1 MASGTTGGTRRRLIW
16 TFGPSGCAI
25 SLDEQAWRLKV
36 DDGFVEIEQKPL
48 EILLVLLQR
57 AGEAV
62 TKAEL
67 LDAVWPDVTV
77 VDSSLPTA
85 IAKLRRA
92 LGRHADLVETV
103 PRIGYRLTSPTP
115 VTREAVPDRAQLGFK
130 PDMPVPGAA
139 GWRLVR
145 RLSRGET
152 DDVWLAAKG
161 DARRV
166 FKFAETPGR
175 LRQLKRENAIARL
188 LAQAPKTDAFVLPQA
203 RALDR
208 LPAWL
213 AFADAGSD
221 LTQWLSAH
229 PDAPLEQRLAIV
241 ASAARAVASAHRL
254 GVLHMD
260 VKPSNLLIGD
270 DAQVRVIDFG
280 CGALTTV
287 APDLTGL
294 TQTSLTL
301 AQGASSGGGTPLYLA
316 PEIIA
321 GQTPTSASD
330 IYALGLILFQLV
342 IGDLH
347 RPLAPGWEAQI
358 DDALLRDDIAQA
370 AAFDPQSRL
379 ASADLLAERLE
390 ALPERRIAQAQ
401 GVAADEAAARLRQAV
416 ERARIRRP
424 WIALSAVV
432 LVAGLAMTS
441 FAAWQAMRQRDEAR
455 RQSANAQA
463 ISDFLADDLLARGD
477 PALSGMASETLLQA
491 TQRAQPDIAIRFRT
505 APHVAAQLYHTL
517 ARVYEQQSQ
526 WAAARDAYDQ
536 ADAAYGRAGEGRGKS
551 ATINRLQHAFME
563 ALSYQADSLDRARKL
578 LADETAQLPPPDR
591 MDPETQVWLSSARG
605 MLSLADGDPKTA
617 LAQFGAAA
625 TGADALPNLFNARLR
640 NDFHQR
646 HAFTYVRLGDG
657 KSAEAE
663 IRPLLAAQMQLLG
676 PKNPDVL
683 ILRLNL
689 GQAYLFQQRYTDAVR
704 ELTSVLPELRAQL
717 GPDHRLVQLA
727 LGARGQA
734 LGMMGRYA
742 ESVRDERA
750 LVDIA
755 LKSQGLH
762 SYRALT
768 ALSDLSTSECRAPDL
783 NRGIADGQ
791 TAYEGARA
799 TFGEQEPLTQAIGAA
814 WAQCLIDARRDDQAF
829 GLLQGLSI
837 KAIGDLNGNPNW
849 GAERDLMLAEIAVHR
864 KNWRLADETLTQ
876 IEPVFSAKDADRFE
890 AALFQSLNR
899 QVAANTR

>member
-1 MASGTTGGTRRRLIW
+1 MASGATGGTRRRLIW
-16 TFGPSGCAI
+16 TFGPAGRAV

-67 LDAVWPDVTV
+67 LEAVWPEVTV
-77 VDSSLPTA
+77 VESSLPTA

-92 LGRHADLVETV
+92 LGPHQHLIETV
-103 PRIGYRLTSPTP
+103 PRIGYRLNSPMP
-115 VTREAVPDRAQLGFK
+115 VMREAASDRARLGFK
-130 PDMPVPGAA
+130 PDMPVPGAPD
-139 GWRLVR
+139 WRLLR
-145 RLSRGET
+145 RLSRAEA
-152 DDVWLAAKG
+152 DDVWLAARG

-188 LAQAPKTDAFVLPQA
+188 LAQAPQTDAFVLPQA

-208 LPAWL
+208 IPAWL

-229 PDAPLEQRLAIV
+229 PDAPLEHRLAIL
-241 ASAARAVASAHRL
+241 ASAARAVAGAHRM

-260 VKPSNLLIGD
+260 LKPSNLLVGD
-270 DAQVRVIDFG
+270 DGQVRVIDFG
-280 CGALTTV
+280 CGALTSL
-287 APDLTGL
+287 APDLAGL
-294 TQTSLTL
+294 TQTRLTPT
-301 AQGASSGGGTPLYLA
+301 QGASSGGTPLYLA

-321 GQTPTSASD
+321 GQAPTSASD

-358 DDALLRDDIAQA
+358 DDALLRDDIARTA
-370 AAFDPQSRL
+370 ALDPQSRL

-390 ALPERRIAQAQ
+390 ALPERRIALAQ
-401 GVAADEAAARLRQAV
+401 SAAADEEAARLRQAV

-424 WIALSAVV
+424 WIALS
-432 LVAGLAMTS
+432 LVILVMGFAMTS
-441 FAAWQAMRQRDEAR
+441 FAAWQALRQRDEAR
-455 RQSANAQA
+455 RQSAKAQA

-477 PALSGMASETLLQA
+477 PAQSGMANETLLEA
-491 TQRAQPDIAIRFRT
+491 SQRAEPDVARRFRT
-505 APHVAAQLYHTL
+505 TPGVAAELYHTL

-526 WAAARDAYDQ
+526 WKAARAAYDQ
-536 ADAAYGRAGEGRGKS
+536 ADAAYARAGAGRGKA

-563 ALSYQADSLDRARKL
+563 ALSYQAESLDRARKL
-578 LADETAQLPPPDR
+578 LNDEAGRLPPPAQ
-591 MDPETQVWLSSARG
+591 MDPETRVWLNSARG
-605 MLSLADGDPKTA
+605 MLSLAGGDPKTA

-625 TGADALPNLFNARLR
+625 SGADALPNAFNARLR

-646 HAFTYVRLGDG
+646 HAFTYIRLGDG
-657 KSAEAE
+657 KAAEAE
-663 IRPLLAAQMQLLG
+663 IRPLLAAQTQLLG
-676 PKNPDVL
+676 AKNPDVL

-689 GQAYLFQQRYTDAVR
+689 GQAFLFQQRYADAVS
-704 ELTSVLPELRAQL
+704 ELTSVLPDLRAQL

-755 LKSQGLH
+755 LRSQGLH

-768 ALSDLSTSECRAPDL
+768 GLSDLSTSECRAEDVK
-783 NRGIADGQ
+783 RGVADGQ
-791 TAYEGARA
+791 TAYAGAKEM
-799 TFGEQEPLTQAIGAA
+799 FGKEAPLTGAIGAA
-814 WAQCLIDARRDDQAF
+814 WAQCLIDAGRDDDASH
-829 GLLQGLSI
+829 LLQGLDV
-837 KAIGDLNGNPNW
+837 KAIGDLNGDPNW
-849 GAERDLMLAEIAVHR
+849 GAERDLMLAQIAVHR
-864 KNWRLADETLTQ
+864 KAWPLAIQTLAR
-876 IEPVFSAKDADRFE
+876 IAPVFTADG
-890 AALFQSLNR
+890 ADHYNAMLYQSLMR
-899 QVAANTR
+899 QAAAHRR